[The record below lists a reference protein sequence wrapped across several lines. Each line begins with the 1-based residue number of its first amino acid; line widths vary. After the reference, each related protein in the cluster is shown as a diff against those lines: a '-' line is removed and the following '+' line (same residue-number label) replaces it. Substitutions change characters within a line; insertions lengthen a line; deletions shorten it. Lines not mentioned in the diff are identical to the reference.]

1 MVPLRSLA
9 APAAPS
15 TGGTWD
21 RRRQDWASAES
32 SNQTWQW
39 RILHYLSFPATLHLL
54 RWFPTCSRKFS
65 YAFPMKASM
74 SSGDFLATLEDTFI
88 APALR
93 SFLVFQDRF
102 VRLNDHFMVISCW
115 FHGDIK
121 MGIPWN
127 TRQWK
132 PGGWEI
138 PQLVEESQ
146 APGLWKAC
154 AGEWGKLLGGTWG
167 CENPGQQWSTFANE
181 ELTQKKWRFDL
192 INLN

>member
-21 RRRQDWASAES
+21 LRRQDWASAES

-54 RWFPTCSRKFS
+54 RWFPPCSRKFS

-102 VRLNDHFMVISCW
+102 VRLNDHFMVISW
-115 FHGDIK
+115 WYKNGNTLEYPSMK
-121 MGIPWN
+121 TWRLGNPPTGWGIPSPRPVEGMCWWV
-127 TRQWK
+127 RQTLGRYLGMWK
-132 PGGWEI
+132 SRTAMVHICQWRVDPKEMEI
-138 PQLVEESQ
+138 
-146 APGLWKAC
+146 WF
-154 AGEWGKLLGGTWG
+154 
-167 CENPGQQWSTFANE
+167 N
-181 ELTQKKWRFDL
+181 
-192 INLN
+192 